1 MARMRGIPH
10 QRESWKQ
17 FAVGLGIMLPWP
29 IGAAVLQPLRDPS
42 DYAIYFVGLFWDLLW
57 DPVAKLQSVLS
68 YPINNL
74 ITILIVGMFVVMWL
88 TIAVIPLFG
97 RWPRREIIGLW
108 ALQCAYAGSQ
118 AIAGYFYA
126 KSFLV

>member
-1 MARMRGIPH
+1 M
-10 QRESWKQ
+10 
-17 FAVGLGIMLPWP
+17 
-29 IGAAVLQPLRDPS
+29 LQPLDGLL
-42 DYAIYFVGLFWDLLW
+42 DYPIYLVGLFWNLLW

-74 ITILIVGMFVVMWL
+74 VTVFIVGMFVVMWF

-97 RWPRREIIGLW
+97 RWPSKEIIGLW